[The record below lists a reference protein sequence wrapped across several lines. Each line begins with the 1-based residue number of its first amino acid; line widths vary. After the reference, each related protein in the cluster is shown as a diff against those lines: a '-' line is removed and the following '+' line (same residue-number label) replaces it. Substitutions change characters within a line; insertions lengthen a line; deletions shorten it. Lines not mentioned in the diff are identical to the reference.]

1 MPLLTE
7 LEKGSV
13 GWRFYKHGAPNGAF
27 ASVGNGEILGLGFA
41 TQRQWTVD
49 CGLWTVD

>member
-13 GWRFYKHGAPNGAF
+13 GWRFYKHGAPHEAF
-27 ASVGNGEILGLGFA
+27 ADGGNCEVFGLGA
-41 TQRQWTVD
+41 KYKE
-49 CGLWTVD
+49 